1 MNYSSLHLRSI
12 LILFS
17 VLFFFRCTTNTPV
30 VETKSKTNSPEE
42 LYGQLFVDVQT
53 RAHIFEDSKIFVD
66 CIPLYDADVIVAN
79 YSKLEN
85 KTNASI
91 IAFVKAHF
99 KMPETTIGYITDSS
113 SIKTHITKLWDVLQR
128 PADKKQEGSLI
139 GLPYPYIVPG
149 GRFREVYYWDS
160 YFTML
165 GLQADRKV
173 EAMQHMVD
181 NFSFL
186 IDTLGF
192 IPNGN
197 RTYYTSRSQPPFYA
211 MMIALLAEEKGDRV
225 YHEYLPYLEKEYA
238 FWMDGAEK
246 LTPESNTYRR
256 VVRMPGGEILNRYW
270 DDQDTPRPESFR
282 EDSKTAAEAVWIS
295 REYKKE
301 EVYRNIRAAA
311 ESGWD
316 FSSRWLVEGN
326 VNHFPLFT
334 IHTTEIL
341 PIDLNTLLYNL
352 EKTIA
357 KGYELKGER
366 AKSNVYKT
374 KSLAREKAIQ
384 KYFWN
389 ETAGFF
395 MDVDFKKQGQ
405 TNCFSI
411 AGMYPLFFSIAT
423 EKQADKVALMI
434 QEKFLKQGG
443 VVSTLHESTQQWD
456 SPNGWAPLQ
465 WITIIGLRNYKQQV
479 LANEIKKRWMK
490 LNERVYKSSFKLVE
504 KYNVIDISLGGGG
517 GEYPNQDGFGWTNG
531 VYQKL
536 AKEKIKLLN
545 N

>member
-1 MNYSSLHLRSI
+1 MNYTSVCLRSI

-17 VLFFFRCTTNTPV
+17 ILFFLGCTTNTPV
-30 VETKSKTNSPEE
+30 VVTEAKTDSPEQ

-53 RAHIFEDSKIFVD
+53 RAHIFKDSKIFVD
-66 CIPLYDADVIVAN
+66 CIPLYDAEVIVSN

-85 KTNASI
+85 KTNESI
-91 IAFVKAHF
+91 VAFIKAHF
-99 KMPETTIGYITDSS
+99 KIPSEDVDYVTDSS
-113 SIKTHITKLWDVLQR
+113 PIKTHITKLWDVLQR
-128 PADKKQEGSLI
+128 PADKHQQGSLI
-139 GLPYPYIVPG
+139 GLPHPYIVPG

-160 YFTML
+160 YFIML
-165 GLQADRKV
+165 GLQVDRKV
-173 EAMQHMVD
+173 EAMQQMVD

-211 MMIALLAEEKGDRV
+211 GMIALLAEEKGDRV
-225 YHEYLPYLEKEYA
+225 YHEYLPYLEKEYV
-238 FWMDGAEK
+238 FWMDGSEK
-246 LTPESNTYRR
+246 LTAESNAYRR
-256 VVRMPGGEILNRYW
+256 VVRMPDGEILNRYW

-295 REYKKE
+295 RDYKKAD
-301 EVYRNIRAAA
+301 VYRNIRAAA

-316 FSSRWLVEGN
+316 FSSRWLIEGN
-326 VNHFPLFT
+326 VNHFPLYT
-334 IHTTEIL
+334 IHTTDIL
-341 PIDLNTLLYNL
+341 PIDLNCLLYNL

-357 KGYELKGER
+357 KGYELKGEQS
-366 AKSNVYKT
+366 KSNAYKK
-374 KSLAREKAIQ
+374 KSEARLNAIQ

-389 ETAGFF
+389 EAAGFF
-395 MDVDFKKQGQ
+395 MDVDFRKQGQ

-423 EKQADKVALMI
+423 QKQAERAAQMI
-434 QEKFLKQGG
+434 QDQFLKSGG
-443 VVSTLHESTQQWD
+443 VVATLHESTQQWD

-465 WITIIGLRNYKQQV
+465 WITISGLRNYKQHV
-479 LANEIKKRWMK
+479 LAKEVKKRWMK
-490 LNERVYKSSFKLVE
+490 LNERVYSTTFKLLE
-504 KYNVIDISLGGGG
+504 KYNVIDAALTGGG

-536 AKEKIKLLN
+536 AKEKIK
-545 N
+545 